1 MERLR
6 AASWEGVIGIDEL
19 VAQGVPERT
28 AYRRTQE
35 DGPWQLLAPATFLLS
50 NGEPSYRQLEI
61 AALVYAG
68 EGAMITGIGGARHY
82 GIRAGEDPST
92 VHVLID
98 DTRRVLST
106 SRIIV
111 ERTRRLPR
119 PTVRDGLAVAPLV
132 RCLTDGTRRTKD
144 QTAIAAVLSEA
155 VRRRMTLVEALRR
168 ELDAGCRKG
177 SAAPRR
183 VLHAVADGVW
193 SAAEYE
199 AREFWKSWDDLP
211 EIEWNVRICDEEGRF
226 LAIADG
232 LVRELGFVWQID
244 SVEYHFATPEQVEET
259 LAYQRRL
266 RAAGL
271 HVLSTRPAQLRGDPE
286 GLHADIVDA
295 LATAALLPSPRVRYE
310 PPGTTT

>member
-50 NGEPSYRQLEI
+50 NGEPTYRQLEI

-68 EGAMITGIGGARHY
+68 EGAVITGIGGARHH
-82 GIRAGEDPST
+82 GIRAGDDPST

-98 DTRRVLST
+98 EPRRVLST

-119 PTVRDGLAVAPLV
+119 PVTRDGLAVAPLV
-132 RCLTDGTRRTKD
+132 RCLTDGTRRIKD
-144 QTAIAAVLSEA
+144 LAVIAAVLSEA
-155 VRRRMTLVEALRR
+155 VRRRMALAAALRR

-183 VLHAVADGVW
+183 VLQAVDDGVW

-199 AREFWKSWDDLP
+199 AREFWKAWDDLP
-211 EIEWNVRICDEEGRF
+211 EIEWNVRICDEAGRF

-232 LVRELGFVWQID
+232 VVRELGFVWQID
-244 SVEYHFATPEQVEET
+244 SVEHHFATPEQVEET

-271 HVLSTRPAQLRGDPE
+271 HVLSTRPAQLRGDAT
-286 GLHADIVDA
+286 GLHADVLDA

-310 PPGTTT
+310 PPRTTT